1 MYKLYAFDLDGTLV
15 VTIGDLAAS
24 LNYALEKN
32 GFPTYTVQEVSRLVG
47 HSVSYMCYMAVPEAA
62 REAHWKQVN
71 ADCDA
76 HYAKHCCD
84 HSRPYEGVLRTVSR
98 LKAAG
103 VTLAVVTNKPH
114 RHAMHVVNELFPRDT
129 FSIILGMMQKF
140 EKKPAPEPLNFV
152 LDYLGVDRADAI
164 YVGDSEVDIDFA
176 RNTGLPCV
184 SVTWGLR
191 PRAELI
197 EAGAACLID
206 DPEELLEIVL

>member
-1 MYKLYAFDLDGTLV
+1 MYKLCAFDLDGTLV
-15 VTIGDLAAS
+15 DTIGDLAAS
-24 LNYALEKN
+24 LNYALEKY

-98 LKAAG
+98 LKAEG

>member
-1 MYKLYAFDLDGTLV
+1 MYKLCAFDLDGTLV
-15 VTIGDLAAS
+15 DTIGDLAAS

-32 GFPTYTVQEVSRLVG
+32 GLPVHTVQEVSRLVG
-47 HSVSYMCYMAVPEAA
+47 HSVPYMCYMAVPEDV
-62 REAHWKQVN
+62 REARWQQVC

-76 HYAKHCCD
+76 HYALHCCD
-84 HSRPYEGVLRTVSR
+84 HSRPYQGVLRTVSR

-114 RHAMHVVNELFPRDT
+114 KHAMHVVNELFPRDT
-129 FSIILGMMQKF
+129 FSIILGMMKKF
-140 EKKPAPEPLNFV
+140 EKKPAAEPLNFV
-152 LDYLGVDRADAI
+152 LDYLGVAPKDAI
-164 YVGDSEVDIDFA
+164 YVGDSEVDIEFA
-176 RNTGLPCV
+176 KNAGLPCV

-197 EAGAACLID
+197 AAGATCLID

>member
-1 MYKLYAFDLDGTLV
+1 MYKLCAFDLDGTLV
-15 VTIGDLAAS
+15 DTIGDLAAS

-32 GFPTYTVQEVSRLVG
+32 GLPVHTVQEVSRLVG
-47 HSVSYMCYMAVPEAA
+47 HSVSYMCYMAVPEEV
-62 REAHWKQVN
+62 REARWQQVY

-76 HYAKHCCD
+76 HYALHCCD

-114 RHAMHVVNELFPRDT
+114 KHAMHVVNELFPRDT
-129 FSIILGMMQKF
+129 FSIILGMMKKF
-140 EKKPAPEPLNFV
+140 EKKPAAEPLNFV
-152 LDYLGVDRADAI
+152 LVYLGVAPKDAI
-164 YVGDSEVDIDFA
+164 YVGDSEVDIEFA
-176 RNTGLPCV
+176 KNTGLHCV

-191 PRAELI
+191 PRSELI
-197 EAGAACLID
+197 AAGATCLID